1 MKRLSDVDATVEG
14 SAAINDRSTVN
25 RGVGIKIFVLLWLI
39 TPVGLLAFHYGPGQ
53 QHLVNDAAADQ
64 LRDASKLA
72 EAARESGTIE
82 DWTLAIEAYETAL
95 AMIPEE
101 KEEEKAR
108 TRLAI
113 ARSRMGQG
121 DLVQALVDLETLLD
135 EVLNADATINDRA
148 DKNRRTNVNGSSR
161 DQNMQSP
168 RGEGLEDEIRE
179 TLARNEYFIAWRMRL
194 DGSDI
199 DAWRREVDNARR
211 HFRYLAE
218 SQDEQSAME
227 SDASS
232 GSQSFSDPA
241 DSAETSLSGDATP
254 DDAFAFGDERL
265 GKNLEASVRMMMM
278 DLDMLRALPLPR
290 EVENSQGRG
299 VGEGVGEQRGE
310 GEGQGEG
317 AGQGQSESEG
327 DARSRGATEGER
339 PEGIGS

>member
-1 MKRLSDVDATVEG
+1 MKQ
-14 SAAINDRSTVN
+14 
-25 RGVGIKIFVLLWLI
+25 IFVLLWLI

-64 LRDASKLA
+64 LREATELA
-72 EAARESGTIE
+72 KVARESGTIE
-82 DWTLAIEAYETAL
+82 DWTKAIEAYESAL
-95 AMIPEE
+95 AKIPEE

-113 ARSRMGQG
+113 ARSRIGQG
-121 DLVQALVDLETLLD
+121 DLVQALIDLETLLD
-135 EVLNADATINDRA
+135 EE
-148 DKNRRTNVNGSSR
+148 
-161 DQNMQSP
+161 MQTP

-179 TLARNEYFIAWRMRL
+179 TLARDEYFIAWRMRL
-194 DGSDI
+194 DGSEI
-199 DAWRREVDNARR
+199 NAWRREVDNARR

-218 SQDEQSAME
+218 SQEGQADMM

-232 GSQSFSDPA
+232 GVETS
-241 DSAETSLSGDATP
+241 SAASETSLSGNESDSEASNS
-254 DDAFAFGDERL
+254 DAFAFGHDERL

-278 DLDMLRALPLPR
+278 DLDMLRALPLPP
-290 EVENSQGRG
+290 EVQNSQGRG

-310 GEGQGEG
+310 GQGQGEG
-317 AGQGQSESEG
+317 EGEGEGQGQGEGEG